1 MGKVDSIKKLAVAF
15 GFGSSVSEY
24 TARTVAGV
32 LKEVCVKAGAAASVE
47 DIKVEGTAKV
57 LDYFAKNYGE
67 ESNEPYDLALTKTGA
82 TVTFKKGKKT
92 ITPGSDILYDG
103 DKIKVTASAD
113 EGYDLTTLTANG
125 TAIESGDTVTVSG
138 KLTVVATGT
147 IQTFDL
153 TATATNATIT
163 VTKGGNAVTP
173 GENALNYGDEITISA
188 EADQDY
194 ELTGLTVNGEDFTSG
209 SKVTVSEDVA
219 IVATGTAESTE
230 SEPEST

>member
-1 MGKVDSIKKLAVAF
+1 MGKVDSIKKIAVAF

-24 TARTVAGV
+24 TGKTVASV
-32 LKEVCVKAGAAASVE
+32 LKEVCVKAGAAASVD
-47 DIKVEGTAKV
+47 DIKVEGTAKI

-67 ESNEPYDLALTKTGA
+67 ESAEPYDLALTKTHA

-92 ITPGSDILYDG
+92 ITPGSDVLYDG
-103 DKIKVTASAD
+103 DKIKVTAEAD

-147 IQTFDL
+147 IKSFDL
-153 TATATNATIT
+153 SATATNATVT
-163 VTKGGNAVTP
+163 VTKGGDAVTP

-194 ELTGLTVNGEDFTSG
+194 ELTALTVNGEDFTSG
-209 SKVTVSEDVA
+209 SKITVTDDVV
-219 IVATGTAESTE
+219 IVATGTAPSND
-230 SEPEST
+230 SEPES